1 MKCLRCGKQV
11 SGNICSCG
19 FDIST
24 ARILSPFSIE
34 KYEEEQ
40 LKADRKHIEAAERTR
55 LEAAEPSRLEIQET
69 ERLIDDN
76 GTVVG
81 LCGIGEVKSDNDYA
95 LDIGKHRDVLY
106 VVVSQDYQRQGIGTM
121 LLKSCLRDIHDY
133 PVIYEAW
140 GEIKNGDVNSYKMLA
155 KCSFELLA
163 DKGTSFYRDHGYC
176 PYCVNKGRN
185 CQACFCKI
193 YIYR

>member
-1 MKCLRCGKQV
+1 MLVRAFEMN
-11 SGNICSCG
+11 NIK
-19 FDIST
+19 I
-24 ARILSPFSIE
+24 I
-34 KYEEEQ
+34 
-40 LKADRKHIEAAERTR
+40 KADKSHIPQMAELITQNLGTCNLMKGANNDVMARNI
-55 LEAAEPSRLEIQET
+55 AELTDTVDYYRVA
-69 ERLIDDN
+69 IDDN

-163 DKGTSFYRDHGYC
+163 DMGTSFYRNHGYC
-176 PYCVNKGRN
+176 PYCVNKGKN
-185 CQACFCKI
+185 CRACFCKI
-193 YIYR
+193 YIHE